1 MSEDIDRLLDK
12 IETLEQEN
20 ARLKARVVELE
31 RNFETR
37 GYCTEA
43 EGEFNEE

>member
-31 RNFETR
+31 KLSQPVGR
-37 GYCTEA
+37 GNEA
-43 EGEFNEE
+43 EDEANAE